1 MANATGGAR
10 PPAPQYSSTPKP
22 KATPSP
28 ASKTRVAPMQSMTEQ
43 QRQDKA
49 LKDLMK
55 KRAETAKKTGVWPNY
70 YTN

>member
-1 MANATGGAR
+1 MMNAKA
-10 PPAPQYSSTPKP
+10 TPKP

-28 ASKTRVAPMQSMTEQ
+28 TPKTRVAPMQSMTEQ

-55 KRAETAKKTGVWPNY
+55 KRAETAKKTGNWPNY
-70 YTN
+70 NTN